1 MELTA
6 SSLMAWWGS
15 LAPTPNRSK
24 TSATG
29 QSLRDLTPNGPLQKH
44 YFGRFGEPG
53 APCRRLLLKDCP
65 REVVMSASVAWEHEL
80 QSWLEPFLKP
90 LHHPARRRMCPLYV
104 AGLIGPGE
112 RKSLQPMAA
121 RVAPAD
127 YDQLHHFVA
136 VGPWDETPLEA
147 ELLAQANR
155 LVGGPGAV
163 LVIDDTA
170 LLKKG
175 THSVGVAS
183 QYAGVVGKNA
193 NCQSLVSLTLAKG
206 EVPVPIVLRLFL
218 PDAWIQDPERLQH
231 AGVPEAFWGERSKP
245 EMALAEL
252 QRVMQAGVSFGAVVT
267 DAGYGISAPFRQ
279 ALTALGHKWA
289 VGTVRIQK
297 VYPGDVQMITQPP
310 SRGRSRTRQI
320 PDQEAVT
327 AEALLTK
334 ASWRLVTWRR
344 GTKGALRAKFAAVRV
359 RVADGPAGFLRGHA
373 NQHLP
378 GDEVWLVGEHRSS
391 GERKYYLSNLSR
403 DTTLK
408 RLASLIKARWVCEQA
423 HQQLKEELGLDHFEG
438 RSWRGL
444 HRHTLMTLIAYLFL
458 QHLRLHVATGG
469 KKKNRRATA
478 ATHPTR
484 NPAPAAWSSDARHAP
499 AMSGLPGGL

>member
-1 MELTA
+1 
-6 SSLMAWWGS
+6 
-15 LAPTPNRSK
+15 
-24 TSATG
+24 
-29 QSLRDLTPNGPLQKH
+29 
-44 YFGRFGEPG
+44 
-53 APCRRLLLKDCP
+53 
-65 REVVMSASVAWEHEL
+65 MSTSVAWEREL
-80 QSWLEPFLKP
+80 QFWLEPFLTY

-136 VGPWDETPLEA
+136 VGPWDEAPLEA

-155 LVGGPGAV
+155 LVGGPDAI

-183 QYAGVVGKNA
+183 QYAGAVGKNA
-193 NCQSLVSLTLAKG
+193 NCQSLVSLTLARD

-218 PDAWIQDPERLQH
+218 PETWIKDPQRLQH
-231 AGVPEAFWGERSKP
+231 AGVPERFWAERSKP
-245 EMALAEL
+245 EIALEEL
-252 QRVMQAGVSFGAVVT
+252 KRLLQAGVSFGAVLA

-279 ALTALGHKWA
+279 ALSALGLRWA

-297 VYPGDVQMITQPP
+297 VYAADVQMITPPP
-310 SRGRSRTRQI
+310 SRGRSRTRLI

-327 AEALLTK
+327 AEAMLAT
-334 ASWRLVTWRR
+334 ASWRQVTWRR
-344 GTKGALRAKFAAVRV
+344 GTKEPLRAKFAAARV
-359 RVADGPAGFLRGHA
+359 RVADGPAVYLRGHA

-391 GERKYYLSNLSR
+391 GERKYYLSNLPP
-403 DTTLK
+403 DTKLK
-408 RLASLIKARWVCEQA
+408 QLACLIKARWVCEQA

-444 HRHTLMTLIAYLFL
+444 HRHALMTLIAYLFL
-458 QHLRLHVATGG
+458 QHLRLQAAPRG
-469 KKKNRRATA
+469 KKKDRRTATTPEPA
-478 ATHPTR
+478 GHPAHAT
-484 NPAPAAWSSDARHAP
+484 
-499 AMSGLPGGL
+499 